1 MSCPLTYIR
10 PHPGLFGLLEFVRS
24 LLHSEEVLQAI
35 EEHIN
40 HILRF
45 NISFVSESA
54 RLALVR
60 VRVQGV
66 VALCADS

>member
-1 MSCPLTYIR
+1 
-10 PHPGLFGLLEFVRS
+10 VRS
-24 LLHSEEVLQAI
+24 LLHSEEVLQAS
-35 EEHIN
+35 EEQID
-40 HILRF
+40 HILKF
-45 NISFVSESA
+45 STSFVSESA

>member
-10 PHPGLFGLLEFVRS
+10 PHPRS
-24 LLHSEEVLQAI
+24 FEVAGVCEKPLA
-35 EEHIN
+35 
-40 HILRF
+40 LRR
-45 NISFVSESA
+45 SPPSESA

-66 VALCADS
+66 VVLCAGS

>member
-1 MSCPLTYIR
+1 M
-10 PHPGLFGLLEFVRS
+10 LLEFMRS

-35 EEHIN
+35 EEHID

-45 NISFVSESA
+45 STIFVSKSA

-60 VRVQGV
+60 VRV
-66 VALCADS
+66 

>member
-1 MSCPLTYIR
+1 
-10 PHPGLFGLLEFVRS
+10 VRS

-35 EEHIN
+35 EEHID

-45 NISFVSESA
+45 SLTFVSESA
-54 RLALVR
+54 RLALTS

-66 VALCADS
+66 VILCAGS